1 MIRESWSIND
11 KCGECGGNTF
21 GYVLCQ
27 SCTDVFNGREPESDG
42 D

>member
-1 MIRESWSIND
+1 MIREIWLNNE

-27 SCTDVFNGREPESDG
+27 SCTDVFYGREPESDG